1 MKKYCLRH
9 LPHWVLTDPQP
20 AFYDCESATAVQQ
33 TAKIYAKI
41 QELITIYNDFVRD
54 VNRYITEFENGIIKD
69 FNCFQNCIIK
79 TMNDYIET
87 IDMKINLQDNKIEES
102 INNQNAK
109 IQNAIDLQDNKIEES
124 INNQNAIIQNAV
136 DYMKENLV
144 STVTTLFNNTVHN
157 GDITANLLED
167 YDSDDE
173 SLVLSIVAS
182 EGSGD

>member
-1 MKKYCLRH
+1 MKKYCLKH

-54 VNRYITEFENGIIKD
+54 VNRYITEFEEGIIKD

-79 TMNDYIET
+79 TMNDYIAS
-87 IDMKINLQDNKIEES
+87 IDTKIDLQDSKIEES
-102 INNQNAK
+102 INNQNAV
-109 IQNAIDLQDNKIEES
+109 
-124 INNQNAIIQNAV
+124 IQNAV
-136 DYMKENLV
+136 NYMKENLV
-144 STVTTLFNNTVHN
+144 STVTTLFNNAVHN
-157 GDITANLLED
+157 GDITANLLEA
-167 YDSDDE
+167 YDSNNE

-182 EGSGD
+182 EESDV

>member
-1 MKKYCLRH
+1 MKKYCLKH

-41 QELITIYNDFVRD
+41 QELITLYNEFTKE
-54 VNRYITEFENGIIKD
+54 VNRYITEFEDGIIKD

-87 IDMKINLQDNKIEES
+87 IDMKINLQDS
-102 INNQNAK
+102 
-109 IQNAIDLQDNKIEES
+109 KIEES

-136 DYMKENLV
+136 NYMKENLV
-144 STVTTLFNNTVHN
+144 STVTTLFNNAVRN
-157 GDITANLLED
+157 GDITANLLET
-167 YDSDDE
+167 YDSSNE

>member
-1 MKKYCLRH
+1 MKKYCLKH
-9 LPHWVLTDPQP
+9 LPHWVLTNPQP

-33 TAKIYAKI
+33 TAKVYAKI
-41 QELITIYNDFVRD
+41 QELITLYNDFVRD
-54 VNRYITEFENGIIKD
+54 VNRYITEFEEGIIKD

-87 IDMKINLQDNKIEES
+87 IDMKINLQDSKIEES
-102 INNQNAK
+102 INNQNAT
-109 IQNAIDLQDNKIEES
+109 
-124 INNQNAIIQNAV
+124 IQNAV

-144 STVTTLFNNTVHN
+144 STVTTLFNNAVHN

-182 EGSGD
+182 EESDV

>member
-1 MKKYCLRH
+1 MKKYCLKH

-41 QELITIYNDFVRD
+41 QELTTIYNDFVRD
-54 VNRYITEFENGIIKD
+54 VNRYITEFEDGIIKD

-79 TMNDYIET
+79 TMNDYIES
-87 IDMKINLQDNKIEES
+87 IDTKIELQDNKIQE
-102 INNQNAK
+102 
-109 IQNAIDLQDNKIEES
+109 
-124 INNQNAIIQNAV
+124 AV

-144 STVTTLFNNTVHN
+144 STVTTLFNNAVQN
-157 GDITANLLED
+157 GDIRATLLET

-173 SLVLSIVAS
+173 SLVFSIVAS

>member
-1 MKKYCLRH
+1 MKKYCLKH

-20 AFYDCESATAVQQ
+20 AFYDCESATAIQQ
-33 TAKIYAKI
+33 TAKIYVKI

-54 VNRYITEFENGIIKD
+54 VNRYITEFEDGIIKD
-69 FNCFQNCIIK
+69 FNCFQNCVIK
-79 TMNDYIET
+79 TMNDYIES
-87 IDMKINLQDNKIEES
+87 IDTKIELQDS
-102 INNQNAK
+102 
-109 IQNAIDLQDNKIEES
+109 KIEES

-136 DYMKENLV
+136 NYMKENLV
-144 STVTTLFNNTVHN
+144 STVTTLFNNAVHN
-157 GDITANLLED
+157 GDITANLLEA

>member
-1 MKKYCLRH
+1 MKKYCLKH

-54 VNRYITEFENGIIKD
+54 VNRYITEFEEGIIKD

-87 IDMKINLQDNKIEES
+87 IDMKI
-102 INNQNAK
+102 
-109 IQNAIDLQDNKIEES
+109 DLQDNKIEES
-124 INNQNAIIQNAV
+124 INNQNATIQNAV
-136 DYMKENLV
+136 DYMKNNLV
-144 STVTTLFNNTVHN
+144 STVTTLFNNAVHN
-157 GDITANLLED
+157 GDITANLLET
-167 YDSDDE
+167 YDSSNE

-182 EGSGD
+182 EESDV

>member
-1 MKKYCLRH
+1 MNKYCLKH

-41 QELITIYNDFVRD
+41 QELITLYNEFTKE
-54 VNRYITEFENGIIKD
+54 VNRYITEFEDGIIKD
-69 FNCFQNCIIK
+69 FNCFQNCVIK

-102 INNQNAK
+102 INNQNAV
-109 IQNAIDLQDNKIEES
+109 
-124 INNQNAIIQNAV
+124 IQNAV

-144 STVTTLFNNTVHN
+144 STVTTLFNNAVHN
-157 GDITANLLED
+157 GDITANLLES

-173 SLVLSIVAS
+173 SLVLSIIAS
-182 EGSGD
+182 EESDD

>member
-1 MKKYCLRH
+1 MKKYCLKH

-54 VNRYITEFENGIIKD
+54 VNKYITEFEEGIIKD

-79 TMNDYIET
+79 TMNDYIAS
-87 IDMKINLQDNKIEES
+87 IDTKIDLQDSKIEES
-102 INNQNAK
+102 INNQNAV
-109 IQNAIDLQDNKIEES
+109 
-124 INNQNAIIQNAV
+124 IQNAV
-136 DYMKENLV
+136 NYMKENLV
-144 STVTTLFNNTVHN
+144 STVTTLFNNAVHN

-167 YDSDDE
+167 YDSSNE

-182 EGSGD
+182 EESDD

>member
-1 MKKYCLRH
+1 MKKYCLKH

-54 VNRYITEFENGIIKD
+54 VNRYITEFEEGIIKD

-79 TMNDYIET
+79 TMNDYIAT
-87 IDMKINLQDNKIEES
+87 IDMEINLQDSKIEES
-102 INNQNAK
+102 INNQNVV
-109 IQNAIDLQDNKIEES
+109 
-124 INNQNAIIQNAV
+124 IQNAV
-136 DYMKENLV
+136 NYMKENLV
-144 STVTTLFNNTVHN
+144 STVTTLFNNAVHN

-182 EGSGD
+182 EESDV

>member
-1 MKKYCLRH
+1 MKKYCLKH

-41 QELITIYNDFVRD
+41 QELITLYNEFTNE
-54 VNRYITEFENGIIKD
+54 VNRYITEFEDGIIKD
-69 FNCFQNCIIK
+69 FNCFQNYVIK
-79 TMNDYIET
+79 TMNDYIES
-87 IDMKINLQDNKIEES
+87 IDTKIELQDNKIQE
-102 INNQNAK
+102 
-109 IQNAIDLQDNKIEES
+109 AI
-124 INNQNAIIQNAV
+124 
-136 DYMKENLV
+136 DYMKNNLV
-144 STVTTLFNNTVHN
+144 STVTTLFNQAVQN
-157 GDITANLLED
+157 GDITATLYED

>member
-1 MKKYCLRH
+1 MKKYCLKH

-41 QELITIYNDFVRD
+41 QELITLYNEFTKE
-54 VNRYITEFENGIIKD
+54 VNRYITEFEDGIIKD

-79 TMNDYIET
+79 TMNDYIAT
-87 IDMKINLQDNKIEES
+87 IDMKM
-102 INNQNAK
+102 
-109 IQNAIDLQDNKIEES
+109 DLQDSKIEES

-136 DYMKENLV
+136 NYMKENLV
-144 STVTTLFNNTVHN
+144 STVTTLFNNAVHN
-157 GDITANLLED
+157 GDITANLLEA

-182 EGSGD
+182 EESDV